1 MKIAAFGEKNRPL
14 RVRGLT
20 SSSTTVSLN
29 IMRTFESGIALHPC
43 STTRADIVY
52 VSSPQV
58 YISSI
63 SHAIFDISTLG
74 RGKEVNST
82 PILK

>member
-1 MKIAAFGEKNRPL
+1 MKIATFGEKNRPL
-14 RVRGLT
+14 RIRGFT

-29 IMRTFESGIALHPC
+29 IMRTSESGIALNPC
-43 STTRADIVY
+43 STTRADIAY

-63 SHAIFDISTLG
+63 SRAIF
-74 RGKEVNST
+74 
-82 PILK
+82 